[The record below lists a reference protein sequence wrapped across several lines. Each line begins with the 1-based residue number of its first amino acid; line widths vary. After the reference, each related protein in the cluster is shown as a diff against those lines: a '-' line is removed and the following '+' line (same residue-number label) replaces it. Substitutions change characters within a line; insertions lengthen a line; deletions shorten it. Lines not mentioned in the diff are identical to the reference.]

1 MNHRVSIEV
10 EGLGHGTNPIPM
22 GARVGPLICSS
33 GIMGA
38 DRSTGSLPSEGREQV
53 RLVFDNLRQFLDAAG
68 VSPDDLVRVGVL
80 LAVPSLRSAVN
91 EEWVAMFP
99 EEESRPARHTTLR
112 ELPNDMVVQLE
123 VIAYRSAP

>member
-1 MNHRVSIEV
+1 MSRRASIEV
-10 EGLGHGTNPIPM
+10 EGLGHGVNPIPT

-38 DRSTGSLPSEGREQV
+38 DRSTGILPSDGREQV
-53 RLVFDNLRQFLDAAG
+53 RLVFDNLRQFLSVAG
-68 VSPDDLVRVGVL
+68 ASPDDLVRVGVL
-80 LAVPSLRSAVN
+80 LAEPSLRSAVN

-99 EEESRPARHTTLR
+99 DEASRPARHTTLR

-123 VIAYRSAP
+123 AIAYRNTP